1 LKSSKSNQN
10 CLLPVWPLLRR
21 GSFTPVS
28 LRGLAAIRHP
38 WRGAALAAS
47 MPLGPLRETCVQP
60 APKSRLAV
68 FGLLRMKIKS
78 NGNRNGNGNGF
89 PAKAGPTMCALCQRS
104 LIIPTLCVGMHPV
117 TLRVTY
123 PSLNARR
130 LRDAERPGRRYHAE
144 RGNDQS
150 ESAVT
155 PDRRTGFSR
164 EAVDLHLILIFI
176 HSQLR
181 HRQSRLGCRPSA
193 DDAQWAERHGC
204 RESAVRT
211 WMSVRRGPTECRRS

>member
-1 LKSSKSNQN
+1 MYPVYTKSSKSNQN

-78 NGNRNGNGNGF
+78 NGNGNGNGNGF

-104 LIIPTLCVGMHPV
+104 LIVPTLCVGMHPV
-117 TLRVTY
+117 TLRVTC

-130 LRDAERPGRRYHAE
+130 LRDAERPG
-144 RGNDQS
+144 D
-150 ESAVT
+150 VT
-155 PDRRTGFSR
+155 TRSVGTIRVKVRSPPTVGP
-164 EAVDLHLILIFI
+164 ALAGKLLI
-176 HSQLR
+176 
-181 HRQSRLGCRPSA
+181 C
-193 DDAQWAERHGC
+193 C
-204 RESAVRT
+204 
-211 WMSVRRGPTECRRS
+211 